1 MVESILLTTKY
12 FTLNR
17 NKIFE
22 FGDGEKYRGS
32 EIRTFYMD
40 DLKNYHKTGNL
51 TDYLRN
57 ITKCTIEIEHVLMLL
72 ILIKMEN

>member
-32 EIRTFYMD
+32 EIRTSYMG
-40 DLKNYHKTGNL
+40 DLKHYHKTGNL

>member
-32 EIRTFYMD
+32 KIRTSYTGDFEN
-40 DLKNYHKTGNL
+40 LNKTGNL